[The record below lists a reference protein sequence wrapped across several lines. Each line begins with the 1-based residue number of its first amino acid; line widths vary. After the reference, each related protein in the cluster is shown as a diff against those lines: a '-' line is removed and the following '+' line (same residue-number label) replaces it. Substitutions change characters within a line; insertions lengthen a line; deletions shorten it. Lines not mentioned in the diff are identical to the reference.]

1 MTLALFSDINPA
13 LEEVARAQLHARR
26 PRARVRA
33 HTQAPR
39 ACGRAHK
46 HRSKQP
52 GTHTNRPRR
61 ARAAHY
67 SDACG
72 AQTQK
77 SVQAACKPPATR

>member
-13 LEEVARAQLHARR
+13 LEEVARAQLHA

-52 GTHTNRPRR
+52 GTHTQTGPG

-67 SDACG
+67 SDAC
-72 AQTQK
+72 
-77 SVQAACKPPATR
+77 